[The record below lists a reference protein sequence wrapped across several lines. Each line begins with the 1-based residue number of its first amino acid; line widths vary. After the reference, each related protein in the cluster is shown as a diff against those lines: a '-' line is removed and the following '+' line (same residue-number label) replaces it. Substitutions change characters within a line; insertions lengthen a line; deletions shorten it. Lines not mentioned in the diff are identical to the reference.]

1 MRRLFALSTLLLSF
15 LSLQAQNFPDSWHP
29 EPGYHRLSVN
39 GQLSSGF
46 YDEGQMQTLQ
56 LWFAQPDFWQQM
68 TANYASKTNI
78 PATLV
83 VGTDTFPNVGVRF
96 KGNTSYNM
104 VQNSQKKSFNITL
117 DYIDPT
123 QDIDGYET
131 LNLNNAF
138 EDASFMRE
146 VAYLHQIRK
155 HIPAAR
161 ANFVHLYINGAY
173 WGVYP
178 NVQQLNRQYL
188 KEWFFEENGTLWRA
202 DRPAGTGGPGGPG
215 GGAGWGDGTAAINF
229 LGTDTT
235 AYKQYYTLKSSDD
248 PTPWDELV
256 KVCDKLNNTPAAQL
270 EDTISTYMD
279 LDRTLWFL
287 ASEIAFSDDDSY
299 VFKGK
304 MDYYIYY
311 DPQTGLLTPLEFDG
325 NSAMKSNATNWG
337 VFYNATKVN
346 YPLLNKLLAVPSI
359 RQRYLAH
366 MRTLVQD
373 ELNPASFNALI
384 DQYDAMI
391 NAAVQADPKK
401 LYSYTQYTAEKAV
414 LKSFINTHRTT
425 LLNNAE
431 MQQVAPTI
439 TQTTLYNLAGNA
451 WAAPVENEAAFVRTN
466 VSNTEGVSAVWL
478 WYSAGLATRFSKVLM
493 FDDGAHDDGAAADG
507 IYGASIPG
515 FAFGTHVR
523 FYVEALSANT
533 AKSAAYDPAGAEHDV
548 YYYQVTAP
556 FTNSQTVVINEIM
569 ASNTSTVADDA
580 GEYDDWIEL
589 YNRTSQAVDLS
600 GYGLSDNPANLF
612 KWVFSAGS
620 VIAPNGYFIVWADE
634 DGGTQGPLHASFK
647 LSADGETLTLA
658 DPQGNLLDTLTF
670 GTQVTDKGY
679 ARVPNGFGPFVI
691 KTPTFAANNGT
702 VSTFEL
708 LPAGDWSLLPTV
720 TSSSVRISMQN
731 GKEAAVQIMDMQG
744 RVMLTEIIQSEASL
758 NVGHFPAGAYTVRIV
773 SEGKTGARRFV
784 KQ

>member
-1 MRRLFALSTLLLSF
+1 MWRLFALYSLLIS
-15 LSLQAQNFPDSWHP
+15 SLAVNAQNLPDAWQLDP
-29 EPGYHRLSVN
+29 AYHHLTVN
-39 GQLSSGF
+39 GQHSTGF
-46 YDEGQMQTLQ
+46 YDESQMQTIQ
-56 LWFAQPDFWQQM
+56 LWFSQPDYWQQM

-78 PATLV
+78 PATMV

-155 HIPAAR
+155 HVPAAR
-161 ANFVHLYINGAY
+161 ANYVHLYINGAY

-188 KEWFFEENGTLWRA
+188 KEWFSEEKGTLWRA
-202 DRPAGTGGPGGPG
+202 DRPSGTGGPGGPG
-215 GGAGWGDGTAAINF
+215 GPGWGDGTAAINF
-229 LGTDTT
+229 LGTDTAT
-235 AYKQYYTLKSSDD
+235 YKQYYTLKSTDD

-270 EDTISTYMD
+270 EDTIRKYMD
-279 LDRTLWFL
+279 LDRTLWFM

-311 DPQTGLLTPLEFDG
+311 NPQTGFLTPLEFDG
-325 NSAMKSNATNWG
+325 NSVMKSSATNWS

-373 ELNPASFNALI
+373 ELDPAYFNALI
-384 DQYDAMI
+384 DQYDALI
-391 NAAVQADPKK
+391 NAAVQADTKK
-401 LYSYTQYTAEKAV
+401 LYSYTQYTSEKAV
-414 LKSFINTHRTT
+414 LKSFVNTHRTT
-425 LLNNAE
+425 LLNNTE
-431 MQQVAPTI
+431 MQQTAPTI
-439 TQTTLYNLAGNA
+439 SQTALYNIAGNA
-451 WAAPVENEAAFVRTN
+451 WAAPVENEAAVVRTSVTN
-466 VSNTEGVSAVWL
+466 AEGVSAVWL
-478 WYSAGLATRFSKVLM
+478 WYSASLEGQFSRVQM
-493 FDDGAHDDGAAADG
+493 FDDGGHDDGAANDG
-507 IYGASIPG
+507 SFGASIPG
-515 FAFGTHVR
+515 FAFGTQVR
-523 FYVEALSANT
+523 FYVEALSANA
-533 AKSAAYDPAGAEHDV
+533 AKSAAYDPVGAEHDV

-556 FTNSQTVVINEIM
+556 FTSSQTVVINEIM
-569 ASNTSTVADDA
+569 ASNTSTVTDDA

-589 YNRTSQAVDLS
+589 YNRTNQAVDLA

-620 VIAPNGYFIVWADE
+620 FIAPNGYFIVWADE
-634 DGGTQGPLHASFK
+634 DGGTEGPLHASFK

-670 GTQVTDKGY
+670 GTQVSDKGY
-679 ARVPNGFGPFVI
+679 ARVPNGYGPFVI
-691 KTPTFAANNGT
+691 KSPTFAANNGT

-708 LPAGDWSLLPTV
+708 LPAADWSVTPTV
-720 TSSSVRISMQN
+720 TSSVVRISMKN
-731 GKEAAVQIMDMQG
+731 GAEAVVQVMDMLG
-744 RVMLTEIIQSEASL
+744 NTLVSELFQSETTLSVAS
-758 NVGHFPAGAYTVRIV
+758 FPAGTYTVRIV
-773 SEGKTGARRFV
+773 SGGKTGARRV
-784 KQ
+784 IVP